1 MHGSSGA
8 RIRAA
13 NASGV
18 DASDARLISQVV
30 GGDRHAFETLYRGY
44 FPRLTRFLNGMTRS
58 VQLIEEIINDTMLVV
73 WQKAR
78 TFDGSC
84 KVSTWIFAIA
94 FRKARKAISSLDE
107 PVDADFDLV
116 ESPGPE
122 PEHSLDLRQLQFAVG
137 AALDALPATQ
147 RAVVHLTYHHEMA
160 YADIAEIMDCPVNTV
175 KTRMFHA
182 RRRLKLLLAGHLE
195 ETA

>member
-18 DASDARLISQVV
+18 DASDARLISQVAS
-30 GGDRHAFETLYRGY
+30 GDRHAFETLYRGY

-94 FRKARKAISSLDE
+94 FRKAPKTSLSIY
-107 PVDADFDLV
+107 PVTTFICFDQVMRSMRL
-116 ESPGPE
+116 G
-122 PEHSLDLRQLQFAVG
+122 FVG
-137 AALDALPATQ
+137 K
-147 RAVVHLTYHHEMA
+147 
-160 YADIAEIMDCPVNTV
+160 
-175 KTRMFHA
+175 KT
-182 RRRLKLLLAGHLE
+182 
-195 ETA
+195 